1 MTNLK
6 ITKPF
11 QNYTDSIDKFKTP
24 CWFFHGVDIPE
35 INYDEMDWESSLGEP
50 LQNDDLFALRFIA
63 SEPQLTQNIRTKPLI
78 DHLNSI
84 QASVMSE
91 IRENHCE
98 GMDVDKTYPVY
109 AWRYQSK
116 NASIQKQL
124 KGFKMGRHL
133 DNRNAKF
140 TFLLNLED
148 NNESTYFLTRNFK
161 NSPDDKE
168 VIMGPTK
175 KGSGVFFFN
184 YHTLLHGIG
193 PITSDTR
200 YIFFLQQFMT

>member
-1 MTNLK
+1 MINLK

-11 QNYTDSIDKFKTP
+11 ETYTDFFERLKTP
-24 CWFFHGVDIPE
+24 CWFFDGAEIPE
-35 INYDEMDWESSLGEP
+35 IDYDQLNWKSSLGDT
-50 LQNDDLFALRFIA
+50 LQTREEFSLRLIA
-63 SEPQLTQNIRTKPLI
+63 SEPPTNLIQN
-78 DHLNSI
+78 LNSI
-84 QASVMSE
+84 QASIINE
-91 IRENHCE
+91 IRENYCE

-116 NASIQKQL
+116 NASIQKYM
-124 KGFKMGRHL
+124 KGFEMGEHL

-140 TFLLNLED
+140 TFLMNLED

-175 KGSGVFFFN
+175 KGSGIFYFN
-184 YHTLLHGIG
+184 YHTLMHGVG
-193 PITSDTR
+193 PITSDAR
-200 YIFFLQQFMT
+200 YIFFHQQFMT